1 MADLWRDDL
10 VDFALDQD
18 MLRQVE
24 EQKQWIAREP
34 DNARP
39 YYQLGLLYRMRY
51 KAEPALGLL
60 LESVRLD
67 GTFAPAHHALAEMY
81 AVQGDYRASW
91 RHARVAE
98 GLGDARGV
106 EMLRRHGVDEPTSSS
121 A

>member
-10 VDFALDQD
+10 VNFALDQD
-18 MLRQVE
+18 MLRQME

-39 YYQLGLLYRMRY
+39 YYQLGLFYRMQY
-51 KAEPALGLL
+51 KAEAALGLL

-67 GTFAPAHHALAEMY
+67 AAFAPAHHALAEMY
-81 AVQGDYRASW
+81 AVAGDYGAAW
-91 RHARVAE
+91 RHARLAE
-98 GLGDARGV
+98 GLGDARAV
-106 EMLRRHGVDEPTSSS
+106 EMLRRHGVNEPISSS